1 MLARPLED
9 QQLIWLW
16 AKERLV
22 IQPLKHSREVWH
34 LPHQQT
40 ESLQVKLKA
49 EAEAEAEPVAGANAD
64 ADAVAVAVAVV
75 VAVAVTVAVTLAELL
90 S

>member
-1 MLARPLED
+1 MGPPRVSVPLTSPIRLTP
-9 QQLIWLW
+9 LIWLW

-34 LPHQQT
+34 LPHEQT
-40 ESLQVKLKA
+40 ERLQVKLKA
-49 EAEAEAEPVAGANAD
+49 EAEAEAGAD
-64 ADAVAVAVAVV
+64 ADAVAVAVV